1 MWIMSAWGMTGAN
14 RETPILFQRVNR
26 PPRHLTAL
34 RSVVDWNTLDL
45 SHRKRCYNG
54 FQLCTF
60 SMSESFPSCVCMHCV
75 HACVCRGQRGTK
87 SFRTELWTPVS
98 PVHGGC
104 FCKGSKC
111 SFTTNM
117 SLPLL
122 GHVKLHI
129 WLVLFFCNRIALEAA
144 DPTMQVSSFHIF
156 CILQYSR

>member
-1 MWIMSAWGMTGAN
+1 MPTGKHPPYFKELTDPHGISVPCDQLWTETLWIWS
-14 RETPILFQRVNR
+14 Q
-26 PPRHLTAL
+26 
-34 RSVVDWNTLDL
+34 
-45 SHRKRCYNG
+45 RKRCYNG

-60 SMSESFPSCVCMHCV
+60 SMSECFFSFMCVCMYCV

-98 PVHGGC
+98 PVRGGC

-111 SFTTNM
+111 SFTTIM
-117 SLPLL
+117 SQPLL

-144 DPTMQVSSFHIF
+144 DPTMQVSSFHII

>member
-1 MWIMSAWGMTGAN
+1 MPTGKRPSYFKELIDPYGISMPCDQFGSGVKENAA
-14 RETPILFQRVNR
+14 TMGFSCVLF
-26 PPRHLTAL
+26 LCL
-34 RSVVDWNTLDL
+34 SVFFFLHV
-45 SHRKRCYNG
+45 CVYA
-54 FQLCTF
+54 LCT
-60 SMSESFPSCVCMHCV
+60 CLCL
-75 HACVCRGQRGTK
+75 QRPEGHKILQNGIIDT
-87 SFRTELWTPVS
+87 VS

-117 SLPLL
+117 SQPLL

-144 DPTMQVSSFHIF
+144 DPTMQVSSFHII

>member
-1 MWIMSAWGMTGAN
+1 MSAWGMTGAN
-14 RETPILFQRVNR
+14 RKTPVLFQRVNR
-26 PPRHLTAL
+26 PLRHLNAL
-34 RSVVDWNTLDL
+34 RSVWIW
-45 SHRKRCYNG
+45 SQRKRCYNG

-60 SMSESFPSCVCMHCV
+60 SMSECFFFLHVCVYALCTCL
-75 HACVCRGQRGTK
+75 CLQRPEGHK
-87 SFRTELWTPVS
+87 ILQNGIIDAVS
-98 PVHGGC
+98 PVRGGC

-117 SLPLL
+117 SQPLL

-144 DPTMQVSSFHIF
+144 DPTMQVSSFHII